1 MSRLPIFFL
10 FFSFNSLNFLVITL
24 KFFFYTRKNQTRKNP
39 CFIPWRLQERKEED
53 AWSLSQRRE
62 ISRFYDS
69 GASGRREAKI
79 TKMVALMITAFL
91 LAWSPYA
98 ALAIAA
104 QYFNVSIYQDLRSI
118 NIQTIEKKNTNII
131 YVNTVYSRT
140 MPQQV

>member
-1 MSRLPIFFL
+1 
-10 FFSFNSLNFLVITL
+10 
-24 KFFFYTRKNQTRKNP
+24 
-39 CFIPWRLQERKEED
+39 
-53 AWSLSQRRE
+53 
-62 ISRFYDS
+62 
-69 GASGRREAKI
+69 
-79 TKMVALMITAFL
+79 MVALMITAFL

-118 NIQTIEKKNTNII
+118 NIQTIEKKNTNIV